1 MDANT
6 PLRRPRQAARR
17 STVSRREQADAT
29 RVLLLR
35 TAERLYAEYGLSEV
49 SNRQIVEAAGQ
60 GNNSA
65 LAYYFGSRAELIRAI
80 ASFHGEPIA
89 RRIQQLVEE
98 ARDSTDPRDHIAS
111 LVLPYTEHLAE
122 LGHPTWYARFTA
134 QICADPTLGPDEL
147 AAPMQAPLFRKAIVS
162 VRSQAPRLSPKVAA
176 LRSQSMRLVVIHTC
190 AEHERAAA
198 FTGRSAD
205 WTMMG
210 DALVDIVTG
219 MLLAPPHSR
228 PTRRRRPSTS

>member
-6 PLRRPRQAARR
+6 SLRRPRQAARR
-17 STVSRREQADAT
+17 PAVSRREQADAT

-65 LAYYFGSRAELIRAI
+65 LAYYFGSRADLIRAI
-80 ASFHGEPIA
+80 ARFHGEPIA
-89 RRIQQLVEE
+89 RRIQQLAGE
-98 ARDSTDPRDHIAS
+98 ARDSADPRDHVAS

-122 LGHPTWYARFTA
+122 LGHPTWYARFAA
-134 QICADPTLGPDEL
+134 QICADPALGPDEL
-147 AAPMQAPLFRKAIVS
+147 AAPLQAPVFRKAIVS
-162 VRSQAPRLSPKVAA
+162 IRSQAPGLSPKVAA

-190 AEHERAAA
+190 AEQERAAA
-198 FTGRSAD
+198 STGQPAD
-205 WTMMG
+205 WAMVG
-210 DALVDIVTG
+210 EALVDIVTG

-228 PTRRRRPSTS
+228 PTRRRGPRTS